1 MAFDRATG
9 PGDSARARQERD
21 EAQAR
26 FQITFDANPAPSM
39 IVRLADQR
47 VLEANPGLPEVTGRP
62 NAEVKGRRIPELAL
76 FPNRDLGKFERIME
90 NLRQGEA
97 TSKETLTVCS
107 ASQNDRVVQI
117 SAKAIELDAGTCGI
131 FTFADVTELK
141 HAQELFTQVF
151 RLAPVPITLTDTQ
164 QHFTDVNESFEVLSG
179 YARSEVVGR
188 TSFELQLWSLP
199 EDYRRIQNALTAHGE
214 FHNLDLSLR
223 TKGGDERH
231 IIGSAKRLTVAG
243 EQILLHIFYDV
254 TARKRTESEM
264 HQAIQSVM
272 NDTTWF
278 SRSLIEQLNRIH
290 GGEEA
295 ETLEQVALS
304 RREQEV
310 LEHMAQGLSNQD
322 IADALGLARQ
332 TVRNHIAVI
341 YSKLNVHSRVE
352 AVLWARERGLI

>member
-1 MAFDRATG
+1 MASGTTAGTG
-9 PGDSARARQERD
+9 AAQARQERD

-47 VLEANPGLPEVTGRP
+47 VLEANPGLPEITGRP
-62 NAEVKGRRIPELAL
+62 NAEVKGRRIPELTL
-76 FPNRDLGKFERIME
+76 FSNRDAGKFERIVE

-97 TSKETLTVCS
+97 TSKETLAVCS
-107 ASQNDRVVQI
+107 SSQGERVVQV
-117 SAKAIELDAGTCGI
+117 SAKAIELDAGACGI
-131 FTFADVTELK
+131 FTFADVTELE
-141 HAQELFTQVF
+141 HAQELFGQVF
-151 RLAPVPITLTDTQ
+151 RLAPVPITLIDSN
-164 QHFTDVNESFEVLSG
+164 QHFTEVNESFEVLTG

-188 TSFELQLWSLP
+188 TNSELQLWSSP
-199 EDYRRIQNALTAHGE
+199 EDRRHIRDALGAQGE

-223 TKGGDERH
+223 TKAGDERH
-231 IIGSAKRLTVAG
+231 VIGSAKPLTVAG
-243 EQILLHIFYDV
+243 ERILLHIFYDV

-264 HQAIQSVM
+264 HRAIQSVM

-310 LEHMAQGLSNQD
+310 LEHLAQGLSNQD
-322 IADALGLARQ
+322 IAAALGLARQ
-332 TVRNHIAVI
+332 TVRNYIAVI

-352 AVLWARERGLI
+352 AVVWARERGLI